1 MRQVILRQMVQH
13 IALVLR
19 LIQSTTKF
27 EATRSLVERPA
38 RIMAGSHIVEAKLHA
53 AALQSGELQVPVA
66 VDARVRRAAVQVR
79 ITQNRSITS
88 QPNVPVKLNVK
99 CSSPNPNAT

>member
-53 AALQSGELQVPVA
+53 AALQSGELQYLLQSMHGFG
-66 VDARVRRAAVQVR
+66 VRPCRYAS
-79 ITQNRSITS
+79 QNRSITS